1 MGAYIEGRFEKKN
14 KEGKW
19 ETISG
24 GADWFDFQN
33 YFIYGW
39 LADVRNMAGVPP
51 LPYKWEKAGE
61 PINYDCDY
69 NYTLDVKAL
78 LDFDYDTLVEDR
90 RDTGR
95 GTLPEGEGVTASWR
109 EHLGEWWFEQ
119 LNILKESGAER
130 LVFNFT

>member
-1 MGAYIEGRFEKKN
+1 MGAYIYGRFEKKN

-24 GADWFDFQN
+24 GADWFDFQS

-61 PINYDCDY
+61 PIDYESDY
-69 NYTLDVKAL
+69 NYTLETKWL
-78 LDFDYDTLVEDR
+78 FEFDYDQLVEDR
-90 RDTGR
+90 RDGHD
-95 GTLPEGEGVTASWR
+95 TLPEGKGITASWR

-119 LNILKESGAER
+119 LNVLKDSGAER
-130 LVFNFT
+130 LVFNFN